1 MINMLTSTRSR
12 KAIAAVALVAGS
24 LSLAACGTEADASSS
39 SSSSATAS
47 KPKPVASI
55 DALQG
60 ESTAITLD
68 QGFVDALTSLKL
80 TPGTVGEGKLADGAL
95 SFPITGGNV
104 TVYKPGTVSPYVI
117 GQIQHEGSGLS
128 LTAGKT
134 KVELT
139 NFNVDPGVSRV
150 YGDVSL
156 NGKPVVSS
164 AYLFTLN
171 GNTLKPLASEGSN
184 AVLEGTK
191 VFISPVAADL
201 LNKVFGTDAVTG
213 DLLVGVAKITVNT
226 TPAS

>member
-1 MINMLTSTRSR
+1 M
-12 KAIAAVALVAGS
+12 
-24 LSLAACGTEADASSS
+24 
-39 SSSSATAS
+39 
-47 KPKPVASI
+47 
-55 DALQG
+55 
-60 ESTAITLD
+60 
-68 QGFVDALTSLKL
+68 
-80 TPGTVGEGKLADGAL
+80 
-95 SFPITGGNV
+95 
-104 TVYKPGTVSPYVI
+104 
-117 GQIQHEGSGLS
+117 
-128 LTAGKT
+128 
-134 KVELT
+134 
-139 NFNVDPGVSRV
+139 SRV

-171 GNTLKPLASEGSN
+171 GTTLKPLATEGSN